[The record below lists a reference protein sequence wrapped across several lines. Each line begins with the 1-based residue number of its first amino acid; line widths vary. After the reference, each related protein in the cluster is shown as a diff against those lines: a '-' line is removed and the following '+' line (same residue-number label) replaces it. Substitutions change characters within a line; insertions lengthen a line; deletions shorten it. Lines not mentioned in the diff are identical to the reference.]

1 MSRKAKFAAGLGLG
15 VVGIVLKICF
25 PDHDLAVQI
34 AVWTLFVAAIT
45 LAENH
50 RYFREGWFW
59 KAWLLVAALHG
70 VIIASFWHS
79 MPFPTLGVAILMSFP
94 EALVSLLVFRVMAS

>member
-1 MSRKAKFAAGLGLG
+1 MSRKAKICSRLRTRRIQHSA
-15 VVGIVLKICF
+15 KICF

-34 AVWTLFVAAIT
+34 AVWTLFVAATT
-45 LAENH
+45 LAEN
-50 RYFREGWFW
+50 YPVTNWFW

-94 EALVSLLVFRVMAS
+94 EALASLFVFRVMAS

>member
-15 VVGIVLKICF
+15 VFSIILKICF
-25 PDHDLAVQI
+25 PDHDLAVQVATWSLI
-34 AVWTLFVAAIT
+34 VAATT
-45 LAENH
+45 LAENY
-50 RYFREGWFW
+50 RYSRANWFW

-94 EALVSLLVFRVMAS
+94 EALASLFVFRVMAS